1 MKYNLQNPDDIWFK
15 SFLLKREV
23 KLNELETLAQDELDY
38 LMAETKARVKEEE
51 ITRELKFIAN
61 VFYELGMLKTLA
73 RERRDKDDAQ

>member
-51 ITRELKFIAN
+51 ITRELKFMAN
-61 VFYELGMLKTLA
+61 VFYELGMIKTLA
-73 RERRDKDDAQ
+73 RERRDKDDAK

>member
-38 LMAETKARVKEEE
+38 LMAETKARVKEDE

-61 VFYELGMLKTLA
+61 VFYELGMIKTLA
-73 RERRDKDDAQ
+73 RERRDKDDSQ

>member
-38 LMAETKARVKEEE
+38 LMAETKARVTEEE

-61 VFYELGMLKTLA
+61 VFYELGMIKTLA
-73 RERRDKDDAQ
+73 RERRDKDDAK

>member
-61 VFYELGMLKTLA
+61 VFYELGMIKTLA

>member
-23 KLNELETLAQDELDY
+23 KLNELENLAQDELDY

-73 RERRDKDDAQ
+73 RERRDKDDAK

>member
-61 VFYELGMLKTLA
+61 VFHELGMLKTLA
-73 RERRDKDDAQ
+73 RERRDKDDAK

>member
-61 VFYELGMLKTLA
+61 VLYELGMIKTLA
-73 RERRDKDDAQ
+73 RERRDKDDSK

>member
-38 LMAETKARVKEEE
+38 LMAETKARVKEDE

-61 VFYELGMLKTLA
+61 VFYELGMIKTLA
-73 RERRDKDDAQ
+73 RERRDKDDSK

>member
-61 VFYELGMLKTLA
+61 VFYELGMIKTLA
-73 RERRDKDDAQ
+73 RERRDKDDAK

>member
-73 RERRDKDDAQ
+73 RERRDKDDAK

>member
-61 VFYELGMLKTLA
+61 VFYELGMIKTLA
-73 RERRDKDDAQ
+73 RERRDKDDSQ

>member
-1 MKYNLQNPDDIWFK
+1 MKNNLQNPDDIWFK

-61 VFYELGMLKTLA
+61 VFYELGMIKTLA
-73 RERRDKDDAQ
+73 RERRDKDDSK

>member
-61 VFYELGMLKTLA
+61 VFYELGMIKTLA
-73 RERRDKDDAQ
+73 RERRDKDDSK